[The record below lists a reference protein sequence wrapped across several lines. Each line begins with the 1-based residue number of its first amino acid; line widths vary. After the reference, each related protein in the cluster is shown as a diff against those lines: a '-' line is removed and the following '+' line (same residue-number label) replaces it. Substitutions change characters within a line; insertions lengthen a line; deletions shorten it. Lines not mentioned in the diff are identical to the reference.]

1 MRGPDGEL
9 DVRVGSHYLLGAMNR
24 FLPRL
29 LNFATLLLLAGVGV
43 TLAVSHPRFQ
53 FGTLVGDDA
62 GYYLAIARNFC
73 LGHGF
78 SFDRVSPTNG
88 FNPLMPMLLIQL
100 DRLTAP
106 AYDLVACFRI
116 ATLTTWVIVVLG
128 LRPLQTLADRV
139 LAESGF
145 PSQHRGFAVAALL
158 FMYAGFLALKGYYGM
173 DAFLVLTIGLAYLA
187 RVAERGLLSPGLV
200 FALADGSL
208 LGLAVLARIDS
219 LPLAVAAFA
228 VMVLRRRDEPGA
240 WRAILARAL
249 PFTLIVA
256 AYLGWNRIGFGDWLP
271 ISARLKSAF
280 PHLDPAASLRTVLH
294 SSLNRVDQLALFAA
308 LAAAILWLLAAL
320 KSFRDQPAHAP
331 AGAGGARD
339 AMLILALYLAGRL
352 GWLLAFS
359 RLDVQGSYFM
369 LAHPFIALVALVF
382 AGRFLGARGAALTA
396 SGVVVVTLA
405 LAAGKWATAL
415 PSVSAIAA
423 GRGDEWAAAR
433 RIHDAVGDHDVIF
446 GEALGLIG
454 YAADRPWINGDGVAN
469 SRAYQDAI
477 RAHALTAYL
486 SRAGV
491 THVVLA
497 ASPARPLPSAPFA
510 WAVPSHLYGI
520 SDTLG
525 LDPAGITLREGLRRS
540 GGTELWLIRWA
551 GGPRDSGGPG
561 LQGAPGTRRSA
572 SPSAR

>member
-1 MRGPDGEL
+1 
-9 DVRVGSHYLLGAMNR
+9 MNR

-29 LNFATLLLLAGVGV
+29 LNLATLLLLAGVGL

-78 SFDRVSPTNG
+78 SFDRLSPTNG
-88 FNPLMPMLLIQL
+88 FNPLMPMLLIPL

-106 AYDLVACFRI
+106 SYDLVACFRI
-116 ATLTTWVIVVLG
+116 ATLTTWVILVLG

-139 LAESGF
+139 LEDSGF
-145 PSQHRGFAVAALL
+145 PARHRAFAVAAMLL
-158 FMYAGFLALKGYYGM
+158 LYAGFLALKGYYGM

-187 RVAERGLLSPGLV
+187 RVAERGLLSRGMV
-200 FALADGSL
+200 SALTDGSL

-219 LPLAVAAFA
+219 LPLALAAFA
-228 VMVLRRRDEPGA
+228 VMVLSGRGEPGTG
-240 WRAILARAL
+240 RAILARAL

-256 AYLGWNRIGFGDWLP
+256 AYLCWNRIGFGDWLP

-280 PHLDPAASLRTVLH
+280 PHVDLAMSLRTVLH
-294 SSLNRVDQLALFAA
+294 SSLNRVDQLSLFAA

-320 KSFRDQPAHAP
+320 RSFGDRPAQAP
-331 AGAGGARD
+331 PATKGAQD

-352 GWLLAFS
+352 SWLLVFS

-369 LAHPFIALVALVF
+369 LAHPFVALVALVF
-382 AGRFLGARGAALTA
+382 AGRWLGARGAALTA
-396 SGVVVVTLA
+396 AGLVVVTLA

-415 PSVSAIAA
+415 PSVRAIAA
-423 GRGDEWAAAR
+423 GEGDEWAAAR
-433 RIHDAVGDHDVIF
+433 RIHDAVGEQDVIF

-469 SRAYQDAI
+469 SQAYQDAI
-477 RAHALTAYL
+477 RAHQLTAYL
-486 SRAGV
+486 GRAGV

-497 ASPARPLPSAPFA
+497 ASPPRPLPDAPFA
-510 WAVPSHLYGI
+510 LAIPSHLYGI
-520 SDTLG
+520 SDTLR
-525 LDPAGITLREGLRRS
+525 LEPAAVTLREGLRRS
-540 GGTELWLIRWA
+540 GGTELWLLRWT
-551 GGPRDSGGPG
+551 GGPRPADPSDGPSSGN
-561 LQGAPGTRRSA
+561 
-572 SPSAR
+572 